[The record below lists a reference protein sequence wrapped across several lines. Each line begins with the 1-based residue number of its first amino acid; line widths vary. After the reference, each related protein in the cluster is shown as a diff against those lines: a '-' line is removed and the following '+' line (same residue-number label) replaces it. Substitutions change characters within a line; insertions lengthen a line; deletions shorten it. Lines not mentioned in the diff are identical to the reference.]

1 MNSTFLQYC
10 EVLQE
15 IADCRGHEEK
25 ISILADYL
33 RQLDDN
39 REVGLAVRFA
49 GEGAFGSTS
58 TEKISIGHATV
69 AKLAAEYCEIDYQ
82 KVFRPSKI
90 AMGSVAGTIEQLFRN
105 VECVRVKRRDV
116 RLSLGEVEEH
126 LLKLGRLKKSEEKK
140 SELVK
145 MWADM
150 GPLEAKYFTRL
161 IGNGD
166 MRLGFDS
173 RGIMDA
179 IALCVGVEVD
189 DVRHAHMITGSL
201 EQTAIL
207 AKNKPLD
214 SLNADKQRSKS
225 WLEKKRPKGT
235 MEVVILYATVG
246 NGECGGLYS
255 EFTMGVNVIDEIEYE
270 QDFIPIGKVNRGLS
284 DEAWERLSDSIK
296 PLIRERFGATMM
308 LVPQIVVEIEYDEI
322 RENKR
327 TKAGFTLQ
335 GTMLRSIRWEK
346 DPSHT
351 GTLEEVRR
359 RYEGK

>member
-33 RQLDDN
+33 RQLDVERD
-39 REVGLAVRFA
+39 VGLAVRFA

-90 AMGSVAGTIEQLFRN
+90 TMGSVAGTLEQLFRN
-105 VECVRVKRRDV
+105 VACVRAKRRDV
-116 RLSLGEVEEH
+116 RLSLGDVEER
-126 LLKLGRLKKSEEKK
+126 LNKL
-140 SELVK
+140 SELKSRKEIEAELVGI
-145 MWADM
+145 WAELS
-150 GPLEAKYFTRL
+150 PQEVKYFTRL
-161 IGNGD
+161 MVKGEVRIGMD
-166 MRLGFDS
+166 HRS
-173 RGIMDA
+173 IMEA
-179 IALCVGVEVD
+179 IALCFVVEVD

-207 AKNKPLD
+207 AKNKQLD
-214 SLNADKQRSKS
+214 SLNAGKQRSKS
-225 WLEKKRPKGT
+225 WLEKKHPKGT

-246 NGECGGLYS
+246 NGERGGLYS
-255 EFTMGVNVIDEIEYE
+255 DFTMGVNVIDEIEYE
-270 QDFIPIGKVNRGLS
+270 QDFIPIGKVNKGLS
-284 DEAWERLSDSIK
+284 DDAWERLSDSIK

-308 LVPQIVVEIEYDEI
+308 LEPRIVVEIEYDEI
-322 RENKR
+322 CENKR

-335 GTMLRSIRWEK
+335 GTMLRNIRWEMESA
-346 DPSHT
+346 DA
-351 GTLEEVRR
+351 GTLAEVRR
-359 RYEGK
+359 RYERK